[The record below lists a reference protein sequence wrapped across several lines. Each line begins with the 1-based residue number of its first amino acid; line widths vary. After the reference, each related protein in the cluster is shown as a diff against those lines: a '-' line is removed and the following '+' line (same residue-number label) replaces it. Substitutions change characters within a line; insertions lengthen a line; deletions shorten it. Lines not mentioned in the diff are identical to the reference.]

1 MRKKF
6 LHQSE
11 FGDCL
16 LHTWNA
22 LRANGT
28 SPEFQ
33 IRFVCLKKVT
43 SEFLEFLL
51 KFTPCRND
59 GARHHNGVTT
69 AAWTNPLKPESEF
82 CVADHDIRRIDG
94 KLLRQDLRHNS
105 FGAVS
110 PERRI
115 ELRENFA

>member
-1 MRKKF
+1 MIVYSGGFQSAVKVRIVREGHAEEVS
-6 LHQSE
+6 HQSE

-51 KFTPCRND
+51 KFTRCRND

-69 AAWTNPLKPESEF
+69 AAWTES
-82 CVADHDIRRIDG
+82 VKAGI
-94 KLLRQDLRHNS
+94 
-105 FGAVS
+105 
-110 PERRI
+110 
-115 ELRENFA
+115 